1 MKKVNEKGFT
11 LIELLAVIVIM
22 GILMI
27 VAIPAISKT
36 IENSRRG
43 TFLDTAKE
51 YASSVRNLWYSD
63 GLTCGGKLSSAVEPG
78 YYYVSIDSSNTTLLE
93 SGGKSAWGNADVK
106 GYVLVHVQDTAVSGT
121 VNRKVI
127 YSVGLA
133 DSAGHGIAA
142 PTADKDF
149 TTLVKGDVKS
159 VSVSQR
165 TQPAAISGVTP
176 VECVEN

>member
-1 MKKVNEKGFT
+1 MKKVNKKGFT

-106 GYVLVHVQDTAVSGT
+106 GYVLVHVQDTAKNGT

-133 DSAGHGIAA
+133 DSSGHGIAA

-159 VSVSQR
+159 VSVSQK

>member
-1 MKKVNEKGFT
+1 MKKLNKKGFT

-27 VAIPAISKT
+27 VAIPAISRT

-51 YASSVRNLWYSD
+51 YAVSVRNLWYSD
-63 GLTCGGKLSSAVEPG
+63 GLTCNGKLASAVDPG

-106 GYVLVHVQDTAVSGT
+106 GYVLVHVQDSASSGN
-121 VNRKVI
+121 VNRKVT

-133 DSAGHGIAA
+133 DAAKHGIAY
-142 PTADKDF
+142 PTEDKDF
-149 TTLVKGDVKS
+149 TTLVKGDVKGVLSITAPTDRPASS
-159 VSVSQR
+159 VSA
-165 TQPAAISGVTP
+165 TQ
-176 VECVEN
+176 CVEN